1 LRRTTPAATVLLAS
15 ATLALLAPAA
25 VTPASAQFFDRIFR
39 DEPPR
44 PPADVGGEQQQ
55 QQPVQRPPAD
65 AQRPTYQTLRPP
77 TANRAPTEWQNP
89 DLLPQNQRLQ
99 PGQQYPDQQYPGQ
112 QYPQGGVPPPGGVQS
127 QPLAPPPGVPQQGQE
142 PLRGS
147 QDAGLPP
154 PQGQQGVQPGQAQP
168 GQGQPGQPGQPQ
180 PGQLP
185 GDDAQPNDEIVVR
198 PPEQKIE
205 NPKAVFTGLDKITG
219 RTITFDVAI
228 NETVQF
234 GALQVTPRV
243 CYTRP
248 PTEAPNTDA
257 FVKVDEVTLQGDV
270 KKIFSG
276 WMFAASPGLNAV
288 EHPVYDVWLIDCK
301 GGGAA
306 TASAETDDKAQK
318 ADGNRTQAVPVPP
331 RQPQRRTSAP
341 PQQPGFM
348 PALR

>member
-1 LRRTTPAATVLLAS
+1 MRRTIQSVTVVLAACAV
-15 ATLALLAPAA
+15 APAL
-25 VTPASAQFFDRIFR
+25 VGPASAQFFDRIFR

-44 PPADVGGEQQQ
+44 PPADVRNAPPPPQ

-65 AQRPTYQTLRPP
+65 AQRPTFQSLRPP
-77 TANRAPTEWQNP
+77 AQRAPSEWQNP
-89 DLLPQNQRLQ
+89 DLLPQNQQ
-99 PGQQYPDQQYPGQ
+99 QQGQGQQFPGQQFPGQ
-112 QYPQGGVPPPGGVQS
+112 QPPQGQQFPSSAQPGGVQS
-127 QPLAPPPGVPQQGQE
+127 QPLAPPPGAAAPQGQQ

-154 PQGQQGVQPGQAQP
+154 AQGQPQPGQA
-168 GQGQPGQPGQPQ
+168 QPGQPQ

-185 GDDAQPNDEIVVR
+185 GEDTQPNDEIVVR

-248 PTEAPNTDA
+248 PTEAPNTDS

-270 KKIFSG
+270 KQIFSG

-288 EHPVYDVWLIDCK
+288 EHPIYDVWLIDCK

-306 TASAETDDKAQK
+306 TASAETDDKSQK
-318 ADGNRTQAVPVPP
+318 TDGGKTQAAPVPVPP

-341 PQQPGFM
+341 PQPGFM

>member
-1 LRRTTPAATVLLAS
+1 MTVVLAACAVTPALVA
-15 ATLALLAPAA
+15 
-25 VTPASAQFFDRIFR
+25 PASAQFFDRIFR

-44 PPADVGGEQQQ
+44 PPADVRDAPPPP

-65 AQRPTYQTLRPP
+65 AQRPTYQSLRPP
-77 TANRAPTEWQNP
+77 AQRAPTEWQNP
-89 DLLPQNQRLQ
+89 DLLPQNQRPQ
-99 PGQQYPDQQYPGQ
+99 PGQQDPNQQDPGQ
-112 QYPQGGVPPPGGVQS
+112 PPQQGQQFPGGVQS
-127 QPLAPPPGVPQQGQE
+127 QPLAPPPGTAAPQGQD

-154 PQGQQGVQPGQAQP
+154 AQNQP
-168 GQGQPGQPGQPQ
+168 GQGQPGQMQPGQGQPGQSQ

-185 GDDAQPNDEIVVR
+185 GEDAQQNDEIVVR

-248 PTEAPNTDA
+248 PTEAPNTDS

-270 KKIFSG
+270 KQIFSG

-306 TASAETDDKAQK
+306 TASAEPGDSKNQK
-318 ADGNRTQAVPVPP
+318 ADGNRTQAAPVPVPP

>member
-44 PPADVGGEQQQ
+44 PPADVRGAPPP

-65 AQRPTYQTLRPP
+65 AQRPTYQTLQPP
-77 TANRAPTEWQNP
+77 AANRAPSEWQNP

-99 PGQQYPDQQYPGQ
+99 PGQQYPAQQYPGQ
-112 QYPQGGVPPPGGVQS
+112 QYPQGQPPQGQPFPGDVQS
-127 QPLAPPPGVPQQGQE
+127 QPLAPPPGTPQQGQE

-154 PQGQQGVQPGQAQP
+154 AQGQQGQPGQV
-168 GQGQPGQPGQPQ
+168 QPGQPGQPQ

-185 GDDAQPNDEIVVR
+185 GEDAQPNDEIVVR

-257 FVKVDEVTLQGDV
+257 FVKVDEVTLQGEV
-270 KKIFSG
+270 KQIFSG

-288 EHPVYDVWLIDCK
+288 EHPIYDVWLNDCK
-301 GGGAA
+301 GSAA
-306 TASAETDDKAQK
+306 TTASAETGDDKNKK
-318 ADGNRTQAVPVPP
+318 ADGGKTQAAPVPVPP
-331 RQPQRRTSAP
+331 RQPQRRTGA
-341 PQQPGFM
+341 PQQQGFV

>member
-1 LRRTTPAATVLLAS
+1 LRRAIQAATVLLAAS
-15 ATLALLAPAA
+15 GVTLASLASGL
-25 VTPASAQFFDRIFR
+25 VSPASAQFTNIFR

-44 PPADVGGEQQQ
+44 PPADVRGAPPPQQQ
-55 QQPVQRPPAD
+55 QQPVQRAPAD
-65 AQRPTYQTLRPP
+65 AQRPTYQTLQPP
-77 TANRAPTEWQNP
+77 QQRAPSEWQNP

-99 PGQQYPDQQYPGQ
+99 PGQQM
-112 QYPQGGVPPPGGVQS
+112 PQGVQPPGGVQS
-127 QPLAPPPGVPQQGQE
+127 QPLAPPPGVAPQGQE

-154 PQGQQGVQPGQAQP
+154 A
-168 GQGQPGQPGQPQ
+168 PGQPGQVQ
-180 PGQLP
+180 PGQSQPGQVP
-185 GDDAQPNDEIVVR
+185 GDAAQPNDEIVVR

-219 RTITFDVAI
+219 RTITFDAAI

-257 FVKVDEVTLQGDV
+257 FVKVDEVTLQGET
-270 KKIFSG
+270 KQIFSG

-306 TASAETDDKAQK
+306 TASAETDKSDGKSDSK
-318 ADGNRTQAVPVPP
+318 ADGKTHAAPVPVPP